1 MIRIT
6 EKSKCC
12 GCTACLSICPK
23 QCISLEAD
31 EEGFLYPK
39 VDEKTCVN
47 CGACENVCPVLHTGK
62 SRMPLYTMAARNSDG
77 EVLKQSSSGGVF
89 SLLAQHILENKHGV
103 IFGAM
108 WAGDEVVHGSI
119 ERVEDLWR
127 LRGSKYVQSRMGDTF
142 NKVKRLLQEGRYVMF
157 VGTPCQVAGLKSF
170 LKKENERLLT
180 VDLACHGTPSPK
192 VLAIYLA
199 EIKLRYGVQD
209 VSLNF
214 RDKSTGWDS
223 YSISA
228 YSGSHQ
234 IISEYLKQNSYMQGY
249 LHELYSRPICH
260 ACPFKEFRSGSDIT
274 LADFWGIKN
283 ACPEMYDR
291 RGVSLVLIHNDK
303 GKVAIGDIAQK
314 LTVKHVS
321 YEEAIKENS
330 SLLTS
335 KPAHEKRAIFF
346 RGLSKKKKFSS
357 QVKKITSM
365 GLLKVIRLQLYLF
378 LIKIKSKC
386 VTVL

>member
-1 MIRIT
+1 MVV
-6 EKSKCC
+6 
-12 GCTACLSICPK
+12 
-23 QCISLEAD
+23 D

-47 CGACENVCPVLHTGK
+47 CGVCENVCPVLHTGK
-62 SRMPLYTMAARNSDG
+62 SRIPQDTIAARNYNE
-77 EVLKQSSSGGVF
+77 EVLKHSSSGGVF
-89 SLLAQHILENKHGV
+89 SLLAQHILANKHGV

-108 WAGDEVVHGSI
+108 WAGEEVVHGSI

-142 NKVKRLLQEGRYVMF
+142 NKVKRLLQDDGYVMF

-180 VDLACHGTPSPK
+180 VDLACHGAPSPK
-192 VLAIYLA
+192 VLATYLA
-199 EIKLRYGVQD
+199 EIKSRYGVQD

-228 YSGSHQ
+228 YSGSRQ
-234 IISEYLKQNSYMQGY
+234 IFSEPLKQNSYMQGY
-249 LHELYSRPICH
+249 LNELYSRPICH

-274 LADFWGIKN
+274 LADFWGIKD
-283 ACPEMYDR
+283 ACPEMYDQ

-303 GKVAIGDIAQK
+303 GKAALGGISQK

-321 YEEAIKENS
+321 YEQAIKENS
-330 SLLTS
+330 SLISS

-346 RGLSKKKKFSS
+346 RDLSEKKKFSS
-357 QVKKITSM
+357 LVKKILSVGIM
-365 GLLKVIRLQLYLF
+365 KIIKYRIYLF
-378 LIKIKSKC
+378 RKRLKA
-386 VTVL
+386 LL